1 MAALRRVFFN
11 PKNYFS
17 FHPLNSFYRPMMN
30 CTYGHLKIPNQPP
43 RNHAFA
49 NLPMIGLLSM
59 SLSMTA
65 ILGAMAVTRPSIPTF
80 ICELI
85 GPFTLPLTT
94 SFKYLFVGP
103 YSSCSNYQ
111 LNLEIFRKSFPKDL
125 VKRLSQDCFQATPKA
140 TFPSFS
146 PSLFKCSPSFLSQS
160 LTPVCK
166 SPLVIRVQS
175 RNGTL
180 LQAKVPD

>member
-1 MAALRRVFFN
+1 MTGWSWRVHLAGFIWIGFCCWLFYCYSSLLLCSFLLLTITLKLFMAALRRVFFN

-103 YSSCSNYQ
+103 YSSCSNY
-111 LNLEIFRKSFPKDL
+111 
-125 VKRLSQDCFQATPKA
+125 
-140 TFPSFS
+140 
-146 PSLFKCSPSFLSQS
+146 
-160 LTPVCK
+160 
-166 SPLVIRVQS
+166 
-175 RNGTL
+175 
-180 LQAKVPD
+180 